1 MTPMMLI
8 DKLISNIQKTILGHT
23 MCPDRSR
30 KALCR
35 NVFSKSLKKKEEEE
49 KKIFFQS
56 TYNNG
61 D

>member
-1 MTPMMLI
+1 
-8 DKLISNIQKTILGHT
+8 

-49 KKIFFQS
+49 EERNYFFQS